1 MKEKDLIKRAFR
13 DSIPVLTG
21 YVVLGMGFGIVL
33 HTKGYGVV
41 WALCMSIFI
50 FAGSMQFVAVDLMS
64 GGATLL
70 ATALTTLMVNIR
82 HLFYGI
88 SMIDQY
94 KGAGAKKPYMI
105 FALTDETYSIACHNS
120 CDDPKE
126 RHTYCFFLS
135 LFDQCYWV
143 TGSVIGSLLG
153 SVIPFDTTGID
164 FSLTALF
171 VTVFVDQWLTTKD
184 HFAAVVGVVST
195 VLCLVMFGAEVFLIP
210 SMVVIT
216 VALTLGKKLR
226 KEKADV

>member
-1 MKEKDLIKRAFR
+1 MNRKAIIKEAFW
-13 DSIPVLTG
+13 DSLPVLTG
-21 YVVLGMGFGIVL
+21 YIVLGIGFGIVL

-41 WALCMSIFI
+41 WALFMSVFI
-50 FAGSMQFVAVDLMS
+50 FAGSMQFVAVDLLS

-94 KGAGAKKPYMI
+94 KGAGAKKPYLI
-105 FALTDETYSIACHNS
+105 FALTDETYSLACHNHFEKP
-120 CDDPKE
+120 DE

-153 SVIPFDTTGID
+153 AIIPFNTDGID

-171 VTVFVDQWLTTKD
+171 VTVFVDQWLSTKN
-184 HFAAVVGVVST
+184 HFAAFTGILST
-195 VLCLVMFGAEVFLIP
+195 LVCLMIFGKDVFLIP

-216 VALTLGKKLR
+216 LVLTVGKR
-226 KEKADV
+226 FAREEAHE